1 MHGKYKQKDSSLY
14 KQRHKDAIP
23 YIREAKHKNDYLKEY
38 RS

>member
-23 YIREAKHKNDYLKEY
+23 YVREKHKNDYLKEY